1 MTGTLTIAH
10 LSDPHLDGSARRRE
24 RFEAVLRHVVE
35 LPGVD
40 AIVVSGDLA
49 DHGRAGE
56 YAEFF
61 AALPAGIPML
71 VCAGNHDLA
80 MPLQEAKAQAGLR
93 AQLDD
98 VLRLD
103 GLMIVALDSHVDGRD
118 DGMLDAQTL
127 AHARRAIAEASDPV
141 ALMLHH
147 PPVPVG
153 HRTVDESYP
162 LRNPDDLA
170 GLIRDSPAVVAVFSG
185 HVHTAFTA
193 TFAGVPVLGA
203 PGIVSRLRLGS
214 RINPIADPDAMPG
227 FALHTVDGGS
237 IRTVFHTLSP
247 SELT

>member
-1 MTGTLTIAH
+1 MTGNLTIAH

-35 LPGVD
+35 LPEVD

-49 DHGRAGE
+49 DHGRAEE

-61 AALPAGIPML
+61 AALPTEIPTL
-71 VCAGNHDLA
+71 VCAGNHDLTG
-80 MPLQEAKAQAGLR
+80 PLQEAKARAGMSV
-93 AQLDD
+93 QPDD
-98 VLRLD
+98 ALHLD
-103 GLMIVALDSHVDGRD
+103 GLLIVALDSHVDGRD
-118 DGMLDAQTL
+118 DGMLDAPTL
-127 AHARRAIAEASDPV
+127 AQARRLIAEASAPV
-141 ALMLHH
+141 VLVLHH

-170 GLIRDSPAVVAVFSG
+170 RLIQDSPAVVAVFSG

-203 PGIVSRLRLGS
+203 PGIVSRLRFGS

-227 FALHTVDGGS
+227 FALHTVVGRS

-247 SELT
+247 SELA

>member
-1 MTGTLTIAH
+1 MTGNLTIAH

-35 LPGVD
+35 LPEVD

-49 DHGRAGE
+49 DHGRAEE

-61 AALPAGIPML
+61 AALPTEIPTL

-80 MPLQEAKAQAGLR
+80 MPLQEAKARAGMS
-93 AQLDD
+93 AQPDD
-98 VLRLD
+98 ALHLD
-103 GLMIVALDSHVDGRD
+103 GLVIVALDSHVDGRD
-118 DGMLDAQTL
+118 DGMLDAPTL
-127 AHARRAIAEASDPV
+127 AQARRLIAEASAPV
-141 ALMLHH
+141 VLVLHH

-170 GLIRDSPAVVAVFSG
+170 RLIQDSPAVVAVFSG

-227 FALHTVDGGS
+227 FALHTVVGRS

-247 SELT
+247 SELA